1 MTKLNLIRLLP
12 LCFLSHVAS
21 ADDQVI
27 PSALELENSR
37 IVLVSKTYDLLT
49 RIQKSDSYEP
59 GKTFLIET
67 ESERVRILIEN
78 NEPLSLGPEDSVLIS
93 YSSDYPEAGTKI
105 PSVFQERG
113 RVSLSIYP
121 SSLEDM
127 GYAGVEQL
135 YCTAECARQ
144 LNPGWVNL
152 PPRQKMMILE
162 VYNYVDSRINNLLDQ
177 EKK

>member
-1 MTKLNLIRLLP
+1 
-12 LCFLSHVAS
+12 
-21 ADDQVI
+21 
-27 PSALELENSR
+27 
-37 IVLVSKTYDLLT
+37 
-49 RIQKSDSYEP
+49 
-59 GKTFLIET
+59 
-67 ESERVRILIEN
+67 
-78 NEPLSLGPEDSVLIS
+78 
-93 YSSDYPEAGTKI
+93 
-105 PSVFQERG
+105 
-113 RVSLSIYP
+113 LSIYP